1 MIRTNLTKVI
11 LLGVWS
17 LVLPAAFTSCT
28 DDHFDIPEE
37 SGSGGVATE
46 TLWSL
51 LSSNP
56 ELSNFARIVEKTP
69 YFKDEKHMIA
79 DYTFKN
85 VLDGNNVLTLFAPDN
100 TTFTQADVQEYE
112 ALLQSNP
119 YDAYLRLVGNH
130 ISRNRYV
137 ASGLNPQGKPE
148 RVLFINN
155 KKAHFDRQAK
165 TIKDIPLTKTN
176 ISAVNGVM
184 HIVAQPIPFSYNIYE
199 YIRANKG
206 YTLLNDWIS
215 RHDTLY
221 FDADLSAVAGTDPE
235 TGEPIYVDSVYTR
248 FNSLYYY
255 SYQPN
260 SVEWAMPHKGI
271 AANIEQEDSI
281 WAMVLPT
288 DAAWEEAATK
298 MRPWYN
304 YAKAYYDM
312 SKVDDMPKD
321 NATSKSTMILNVSDV
336 RQEDAIA
343 MDIVSPLVF
352 NVRMQRRTKEQPDFW
367 TVETFLKNPMP
378 KLFDTRTDTFMID
391 KEGSED
397 VRKLLFE
404 DKQPIQVSNGLI
416 YPVEHWNYPLTYNAL
431 NVEVKVTPYAIFQH
445 VRYNLTDAEIK
456 DTEHYQYMSHYEHPG
471 INNSSDLAK
480 KYGIVSKDG
489 SFMSFY
495 RASGEPQVAFKL
507 RGSDE
512 DHQILSGT
520 PYEIGIVL
528 VPDFYRNSQD
538 PEEDPD
544 AIKKNRLTVTV
555 TYIENDDPIKEKTT
569 ANLKWTNPET
579 MSTTSYIDYQGQ
591 KVDTLWMDDI
601 LTFPYSYRN
610 LPKAYPTIK
619 IASNRIT
626 SSLQKQGYQTRFN
639 VDRIILRPKQSNE
652 E

>member
-17 LVLPAAFTSCT
+17 IVLTGAFTSCT
-28 DDHFDIPEE
+28 DDHFDIPEG
-37 SGSGGVATE
+37 SGDAGGVATE

-69 YFKDEKHMIA
+69 TFKDEKHMMA

-85 VLDGNNVLTLFAPDN
+85 VLDGNQVLTLFAPDN

-119 YDAYLRLVGNH
+119 YDAYLRLIGNH

-148 RVLFINN
+148 HLVFFNN
-155 KKAHFDRQAK
+155 KKANFDRQAK
-165 TIKDIPLTKTN
+165 TIKGVPLTKTN

-184 HIVAQPIPFSYNIYE
+184 HVVAQPIPFSYNIYE

-206 YTLLNDWIS
+206 YTHLNDWFS
-215 RHDTLY
+215 RHDTIY
-221 FDADLSAVAGTDPE
+221 FDAEKSAVAGTNPE

-248 FNSLYYY
+248 YNSLYEK
-255 SYQPN
+255 SYQPR
-260 SVEWAMPHKGI
+260 SEEWAMPHKGFD
-271 AANIEQEDSI
+271 ANIEQEDSI

-288 DAAWEEAATK
+288 DAAWEEAAAK
-298 MRPWYN
+298 IRPWYN
-304 YAKAYYDM
+304 YAAKYYDM
-312 SKVDDMPKD
+312 SKVDAMKKD
-321 NATSKSTMILNVSDV
+321 NATAKSVMLLEVSNAL
-336 RQEDAIA
+336 QEDAIS

-352 NVRMQRRTKEQPDFW
+352 NVRMQPRTKEHPDFW
-367 TVETFLKNPMP
+367 TVESFLQYKMS
-378 KLFDTRTDTFMID
+378 KLLDTRNDTFMIN

-397 VRKLLFE
+397 VRKLLYE

-416 YPVEHWNYPLTYNAL
+416 YPVEHWNYLLTYNAL
-431 NVEVKVTPYAIFQH
+431 NMEVKASTNAIFQN
-445 VRYNLTDAEIK
+445 VRYNLSDSEIK
-456 DTEHYQYMSHYEHPG
+456 NTNEYQYMSHYDTYNF
-471 INNSSDLAK
+471 NNGSALAK
-480 KYGIVSKDG
+480 KYGTVSKMG

-495 RASGEPQVAFKL
+495 RASGEPQAAFKL
-507 RGSDE
+507 TSNEE
-512 DHQILSGT
+512 DHQILSGIN
-520 PYEIGIVL
+520 YEIGIVL
-528 VPDFYRNSQD
+528 VPDFYRDKLD
-538 PEEDPD
+538 PEEDPTV
-544 AIKKNRLTVTV
+544 IKKNRLTVTV
-555 TYIENDDPIKEKTT
+555 TYIENDNPLKEKTT
-569 ANLKWTNPET
+569 SSLKWTNPET
-579 MSTTSYIDYQGQ
+579 MSTTSYLDYQGE
-591 KVDTLWMDDI
+591 KVDTFWMDDI

-626 SSLQKQGYQTRFN
+626 KSLKDQGYQAQFN

-652 E
+652 

>member
-1 MIRTNLTKVI
+1 MIRINLTKVI

-17 LVLPAAFTSCT
+17 IVLTAAFTSCT

-37 SGSGGVATE
+37 SSSDGVATE
-46 TLWSL
+46 TLWAL

-69 YFKDEKHMIA
+69 AFKDEKHKMEG
-79 DYTFKN
+79 YTFKDI
-85 VLDGNNVLTLFAPDN
+85 LDGNQVMTLFAPSN
-100 TTFTQADVQEYE
+100 EAFTQADVQEYE

-119 YDAYLRLVGNH
+119 YDAFLRLVGNH
-130 ISRNRYV
+130 IARNRYV

-148 RVLFINN
+148 RLVFFNN
-155 KKAHFDRQAK
+155 KKAYFDRQVK
-165 TIKDIPLTKTN
+165 TIKDIPLTKAN
-176 ISAVNGVM
+176 ISAANGVM
-184 HIVAQPIPFSYNIYE
+184 HIVSQPIPFSYNIYE

-206 YTLLNDWIS
+206 YSHLNDWIS

-255 SYQPN
+255 SYQPS

-304 YAKAYYDM
+304 YAAKYYDM

-321 NATSKSTMILNVSDV
+321 NPTSKSTMLLDVSNEL
-336 RQEDAIA
+336 QEDAIS

-367 TVETFLKNPMP
+367 TVETFLKNPMY

-404 DKQPIQVSNGLI
+404 DKAPIQVSNGLI
-416 YPVEHWNYPLTYNAL
+416 YPVDHWNYPLTYNAL
-431 NVEVKVTPYAIFQH
+431 NVEVKVNPGAIFQN

-456 DTEHYQYMSHYEHPG
+456 DTEHYQYMSHYDHPG
-471 INNSSDLAK
+471 INNSSDLAQ
-480 KYGIVSKDG
+480 KYGTVSKNG
-489 SFMSFY
+489 TFMSFY
-495 RASGEPQVAFKL
+495 RASGEPQASFKL
-507 RGSDE
+507 RSNDE
-512 DHQILSGT
+512 DHQVLSGIN
-520 PYEIGIVL
+520 YEIGIVL
-528 VPDFYRNSQD
+528 VPDFYRNNLD
-538 PEEDPD
+538 PEDYPD
-544 AIKKNRLTVTV
+544 VIKKNRLTVTV
-555 TYIENDDPIKEKTT
+555 TYIENDSPLKEKTMS
-569 ANLKWTNPET
+569 NLKWTNPET
-579 MSTTSYIDYQGQ
+579 ASTTSYIDYHGE
-591 KVDTLWMDDI
+591 KVDTFWMDDI
-601 LTFPYSYRN
+601 LTFPFSYRN

-626 SSLQKQGYQTRFN
+626 TSLTKQGYQTRFN
-639 VDRIILRPKQSNE
+639 IDRIILRPKE
-652 E
+652 

>member
-1 MIRTNLTKVI
+1 MIRINLTKVI

-17 LVLPAAFTSCT
+17 IVLTAAFTSCT

-37 SGSGGVATE
+37 SSSDGVATE
-46 TLWSL
+46 TLWAL

-69 YFKDEKHMIA
+69 AFKDEKHKMEG
-79 DYTFKN
+79 YTFKDI
-85 VLDGNNVLTLFAPDN
+85 LDGNQVMTLFAPSN
-100 TTFTQADVQEYE
+100 EAFTQADVQEYE

-119 YDAYLRLVGNH
+119 YDAFLRLVGNH
-130 ISRNRYV
+130 IARNRYV

-148 RVLFINN
+148 RLVFFNN
-155 KKAHFDRQAK
+155 KKAYFDRQVK
-165 TIKDIPLTKTN
+165 TIKDIPLTKAN
-176 ISAVNGVM
+176 ISAANGVM
-184 HIVAQPIPFSYNIYE
+184 HIVSQPIPFSYNIYE

-206 YTLLNDWIS
+206 YSHLNDWIS

-255 SYQPN
+255 SYQPS

-304 YAKAYYDM
+304 YAAKYYDM

-321 NATSKSTMILNVSDV
+321 NPTSKSTMLLDVSNEL
-336 RQEDAIA
+336 QEDAIS

-367 TVETFLKNPMP
+367 TVETFLKNPMY

-404 DKQPIQVSNGLI
+404 DKAPIQVSNGLI
-416 YPVEHWNYPLTYNAL
+416 YPVDHWNYPLTYNAL
-431 NVEVKVTPYAIFQH
+431 NVEVKVNPGAIFQN

-456 DTEHYQYMSHYEHPG
+456 DTEHYQYMSHYDHPG
-471 INNSSDLAK
+471 INNSSDLAQ
-480 KYGIVSKDG
+480 KYGTVSKNG
-489 SFMSFY
+489 TFMSFY
-495 RASGEPQVAFKL
+495 RASGEPQASFKL
-507 RGSDE
+507 RSNDE
-512 DHQILSGT
+512 DHQVLSGIN
-520 PYEIGIVL
+520 YEIGIVL
-528 VPDFYRNSQD
+528 VPDFYRNNLD
-538 PEEDPD
+538 PEDYPD
-544 AIKKNRLTVTV
+544 VIKKNRLTVTV
-555 TYIENDDPIKEKTT
+555 TYIENDSPLKEKTT
-569 ANLKWTNPET
+569 SNLKWTNPET
-579 MSTTSYIDYQGQ
+579 ASTTSYIDYHGE
-591 KVDTLWMDDI
+591 KVDTFWMDDI
-601 LTFPYSYRN
+601 LTFPFSYRN

-626 SSLQKQGYQTRFN
+626 TSLTKQGYQTRFN
-639 VDRIILRPKQSNE
+639 IDRIILRPKE
-652 E
+652 

>member
-1 MIRTNLTKVI
+1 MIRINLTKVI

-17 LVLPAAFTSCT
+17 IVLTAAFTSCT

-37 SGSGGVATE
+37 SSSDGVATE
-46 TLWSL
+46 TLWAL

-69 YFKDEKHMIA
+69 AFKDEKHKMEG
-79 DYTFKN
+79 YTFKDI
-85 VLDGNNVLTLFAPDN
+85 LDGNQVMTLFAPSN
-100 TTFTQADVQEYE
+100 EAFTQADVQEYE

-119 YDAYLRLVGNH
+119 YDAFLRLVGNH
-130 ISRNRYV
+130 IARNRYV

-148 RVLFINN
+148 RLVFFNN
-155 KKAHFDRQAK
+155 KKAYFDRQVK
-165 TIKDIPLTKTN
+165 TIKDIPLTKAN
-176 ISAVNGVM
+176 ISAANGVM
-184 HIVAQPIPFSYNIYE
+184 HIVSQPIPFSYNIYE

-206 YTLLNDWIS
+206 YAHLNDWIS

-221 FDADLSAVAGTDPE
+221 FNANLSAVAGTDPE

-255 SYQPN
+255 SYQPS

-304 YAKAYYDM
+304 YAAKYYDM

-321 NATSKSTMILNVSDV
+321 NATSKSTMLLDVSNEL
-336 RQEDAIA
+336 QEDAIS

-367 TVETFLKNPMP
+367 TVETFLKNPMY

-431 NVEVKVTPYAIFQH
+431 NVEVKVTPSAIFQN

-456 DTEHYQYMSHYEHPG
+456 DTEHYQYMSHYDHPG
-471 INNSSDLAK
+471 INNSSDLAQ
-480 KYGIVSKDG
+480 KYGTVSKNG
-489 SFMSFY
+489 TFMSFY
-495 RASGEPQVAFKL
+495 RASGEPQASFKL
-507 RGSDE
+507 RSNDE
-512 DHQILSGT
+512 DHQVLSGIN
-520 PYEIGIVL
+520 YEIGIVL
-528 VPDFYRNSQD
+528 VPDFYRNNLD
-538 PEEDPD
+538 PEDYPD
-544 AIKKNRLTVTV
+544 VIKKNRLTVTV
-555 TYIENDDPIKEKTT
+555 TYIENDSPLKEKTT
-569 ANLKWTNPET
+569 SNLKWTNPET
-579 MSTTSYIDYQGQ
+579 ASTTSYIDYHGE
-591 KVDTLWMDDI
+591 KVDTFWMDDI
-601 LTFPYSYRN
+601 LTFPFSYRN

-626 SSLQKQGYQTRFN
+626 TSLTKQGYQTRFN
-639 VDRIILRPKQSNE
+639 IDRIILRPKE
-652 E
+652 